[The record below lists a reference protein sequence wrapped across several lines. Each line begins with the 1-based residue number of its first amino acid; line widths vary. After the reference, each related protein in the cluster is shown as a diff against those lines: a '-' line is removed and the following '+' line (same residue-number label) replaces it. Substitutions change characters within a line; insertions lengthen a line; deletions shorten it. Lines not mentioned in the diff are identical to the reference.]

1 MKTGGRRAP
10 DVREGGGDG
19 DGYGRVAVVASGGQ
33 RRREAATKGD
43 VDDAWAAANDGNNGS
58 NCGDGDSGRQR
69 AAPAMQW
76 GDLLGDCAAVGGH
89 DDEALRKPTEV

>member
-33 RRREAATKGD
+33 RRREAATPKATSMTIG
-43 VDDAWAAANDGNNGS
+43 AAAAAN
-58 NCGDGDSGRQR
+58 DGDSGRQR
-69 AAPAMQW
+69 AAPAMH
-76 GDLLGDCAAVGGH
+76 AVGGSPPWR
-89 DDEALRKPTEV
+89 L